1 MPDAKPPQTGTDSGP
16 VKPAN
21 PSARVS
27 DSRSSGSTTGSAAR
41 PAKPGSPGNTSNAS
55 GGSGSAAATANFT
68 GSLGVIWALAR
79 KDLLLEIRNRDVVIS
94 IAGFVLLVMVIFTF
108 AVDIADRDN
117 ALLVGPGVLWAG
129 IAFAGVIG
137 LNRVFALEMER
148 DTLEGL
154 MLTPISRDLIFLGK
168 ALGNFLFLA
177 ISIAIALPV
186 FTVLFNLVVLRFEML
201 AIGLLAVIGF
211 SSVGTVFAAM
221 SVRVRAREIMLPLL
235 FLPVIAPLLLAVIEA
250 TADLVAGESWSEM
263 SQWLQLAGAF
273 DLVFLLVSA
282 VIFQFVLE
290 D

>member
-1 MPDAKPPQTGTDSGP
+1 
-16 VKPAN
+16 
-21 PSARVS
+21 
-27 DSRSSGSTTGSAAR
+27 
-41 PAKPGSPGNTSNAS
+41 
-55 GGSGSAAATANFT
+55 
-68 GSLGVIWALAR
+68 
-79 KDLLLEIRNRDVVIS
+79 
-94 IAGFVLLVMVIFTF
+94 MVIFTF
-108 AVDIADRDN
+108 AVDIADHDN

-168 ALGNFLFLA
+168 ALGNLLFLA
-177 ISIAIALPV
+177 IAIAIALPV
-186 FTVLFNLVVLRFEML
+186 FAVLFNLVVLRFEML
-201 AIGLLAVIGF
+201 AIALLAVIGF

-221 SVRVRAREIMLPLL
+221 SARVRAREIMLPLL

-250 TADLVAGESWSEM
+250 TADLVAGDSWSEM

-273 DLVFLLVSA
+273 DLVFLIVSA
-282 VIFQFVLE
+282 VIFQFILE

>member
-1 MPDAKPPQTGTDSGP
+1 MPESPRPETDDSDQHAAEP
-16 VKPAN
+16 TARPTNPAN
-21 PSARVS
+21 PGVASIAS
-27 DSRSSGSTTGSAAR
+27 EGSGSTADSATH
-41 PAKPGSPGNTSNAS
+41 S
-55 GGSGSAAATANFT
+55 NFT

-79 KDLLLEIRNRDVVIS
+79 KDLLLEIRNRDVVVS

-154 MLTPISRDLIFLGK
+154 MLTPVSRDLIFLGK
-168 ALGNFLFLA
+168 ALGSFLFLA
-177 ISIAIALPV
+177 IAIAIALPV
-186 FTVLFNLVVLRFEML
+186 FAVLFNLVVLRFEML
-201 AIGLLAVIGF
+201 AISLLAVIGF

-235 FLPVIAPLLLAVIEA
+235 FLPIVAPLLLATIEA
-250 TADLVAGESWSEM
+250 TADLVAGDSWNEM
-263 SQWLQLAGAF
+263 SQWLQLAAAF
-273 DLVFLLVSA
+273 DIVFLIVSA
-282 VIFQFVLE
+282 IIFQFILE